1 MPGSKDLNTMTREN
15 TLQQM
20 QDAFKENNF
29 QQASELFMRYNESV
43 CQDVRRELEQL
54 KQTNGDNAVLQSR
67 GVRILTQTEKKYYE
81 KVIEASKSPDY
92 KQQLSNVE
100 MPFSIIEDVFKN
112 LVDEHPLLARINFT
126 NVQFLTKWVLND
138 HTVQTAVWG
147 EINTEITQEISSS
160 FRTVELEQFKLSAF
174 FILDNAMLELGPT
187 YIDAYVRRVL
197 ADSISVGLEKA
208 IVTGDGKKCPL
219 GMDRDIHEGVTV
231 TGGVYPRK
239 TPLKVTSFLPKEY
252 GKVLS
257 NMTKTEKGKA
267 RKFSKVLMVV
277 NMNEYLTKIMP
288 ATTVLNGAGA
298 YVNNL
303 FPFPT
308 DVEISN
314 EVADGEAIVCIP
326 EEYFF
331 GLGMASKI
339 EYSDEVKFLEDQR
352 AYRAKLHGN
361 GRMSDN
367 TCSLLLDISKLDPA
381 YITVKQLSD
390 AVEGA

>member
-1 MPGSKDLNTMTREN
+1 MPGSKDLNAMTREN

-20 QDAFKENNF
+20 QEAFKENNF

-54 KQTNGDNAVLQSR
+54 KQTNGDNAILQSR

-147 EINTEITQEISSS
+147 DINAAITQEISSS

-187 YIDAYVRRVL
+187 YIDAYVRRIL
-197 ADSISVGLEKA
+197 A
-208 IVTGDGKKCPL
+208 
-219 GMDRDIHEGVTV
+219 
-231 TGGVYPRK
+231 
-239 TPLKVTSFLPKEY
+239 
-252 GKVLS
+252 
-257 NMTKTEKGKA
+257 
-267 RKFSKVLMVV
+267 
-277 NMNEYLTKIMP
+277 
-288 ATTVLNGAGA
+288 
-298 YVNNL
+298 
-303 FPFPT
+303 
-308 DVEISN
+308 EI
-314 EVADGEAIVCIP
+314 G
-326 EEYFF
+326 
-331 GLGMASKI
+331 
-339 EYSDEVKFLEDQR
+339 R
-352 AYRAKLHGN
+352 AH
-361 GRMSDN
+361 
-367 TCSLLLDISKLDPA
+367 
-381 YITVKQLSD
+381 V
-390 AVEGA
+390 